1 VNQLVERVD
10 CLGVSVLI
18 CKRGDIFGEPH
29 RILAVRAVI
38 DLDFIVDSGSGEGQ
52 LRNGS
57 RTNQARYAPSVPHGI
72 GDVLSTFM
80 RSETTTRTCVPVLV
94 FA

>member
-1 VNQLVERVD
+1 LS
-10 CLGVSVLI
+10 VSIASVYASSFASAATF
-18 CKRGDIFGEPH
+18 FGEPH

-52 LRNGS
+52 LWNGS